1 MEHSLKSIILL
12 LLTSPLCLSALGG
25 KPDVVKGECAYEIS
39 GPNEVL
45 KVSDKTILEY
55 QKFNIDK
62 QESVR
67 YEQPTSKSTL
77 LCRVKGRDPSNIK
90 GKLEANGKLLFINPN
105 GIIFS
110 ETAHVKVGTLLAS
123 TLDLHNDDFLND
135 SYKFR
140 AVSEKKSIIN
150 KGRIE
155 ADHNV
160 VLMAPN
166 VINQGVIVAK
176 AGKIALMGGEA
187 ITLDFDGDEM
197 IQFAVDAPLASGLIE
212 QGGQLIAG
220 EVHLRLPMAQK
231 AIRTVLNDTGVIEA
245 GRIEIE
251 NGVIRLAAGSSTQ
264 AKTLHA
270 SGDTIQVGGELKV
283 PGVCELKAD
292 QDVLWLKENQVGHL
306 RVEADRFIL
315 AGGVKTET
323 LNTAIGSH
331 YVLGASLDVHN
342 NPLSFNA
349 PVILRGKE
357 VALSTGDV
365 GGPLTFLDVLKSGA
379 GNTNLFLS
387 AGSGDI
393 EFKSQVSLENLEIL
407 SAHNVTTPEMNLN
420 AWVQKNVK
428 GLTTL
433 AGPITAKTQ
442 IALEAYALK
451 IDHPLTVMQG
461 PISIETTGQM
471 KVSETVTLTA
481 DSIVHNG
488 TGNLLMGGKW
498 IAQNGAVSIDGAVQL
513 LGDVL
518 VEAGKGNVHFKNSI
532 GGLGGLTVRADN
544 INMQGD
550 IGRIAYFTADASNVI
565 HLGSCGKGNEGIEGM
580 LTLSA
585 RGPIYFHGADY
596 VAAGHTYYSG
606 ASYNFDAGQKTTIF
620 ARSMIPIRLQEVP
633 VLLGENTTL
642 EIRSS
647 QGPIELTSVQ
657 GKAGSHLKVN
667 TPNSH
672 IKIGAVEA
680 GSLHLVAAKPI
691 HLSQPMTATT
701 GDFIVDA
708 PLFFESSE
716 ALLNCLHGSRMYF
729 GKGLN
734 GNIKLALQAPE
745 GEIILGGSLR
755 GAKKFQQINLNAK
768 KITQHESVVS
778 TGPVHYAA
786 DQIFLGNDIQT
797 DNAITLDGPVTLFK
811 NDAIILTANKYN
823 KGPILLTSTLDADAP
838 TRTLTFQNEKSLT
851 QIKGAIGTHGPLGE
865 LVLNSGKIFLHQD
878 VGGSNPGVFGR
889 IALKSVEVE
898 FKGSHFHT
906 GEQLWN
912 TTAVHLT
919 HEGAVELKTT
929 GLPLR
934 FGQDARIELDHTT
947 ALSVITG
954 GGLLDLAPVISD
966 HPQPITILA
975 GHGEAHLKEIGKQ
988 VTQLHVEGRDILLS
1002 GHVEAGQVFM
1012 EAEHHLEYDL
1022 TKGKEIISTA
1032 IQSKGDITLN
1042 SKRSVVGTAEKP
1054 LNINTTGELY
1064 VGAKTVAYLEGR
1076 CAGQN
1081 PHVYPPNPPKRTF
1094 FNGYEINNACMDDL
1108 IAEDEALLQTLT
1120 PALGQKVP
1128 TSFMDGSAIKPR
1140 KAPIYYDTSGK

>member
-12 LLTSPLCLSALGG
+12 LLTFPLCLSALGG
-25 KPDVVKGECAYEIS
+25 KPDVVKGDCAYEVTGS
-39 GPNEVL
+39 NEVL

-77 LCRVKGRDPSNIK
+77 LCRIKGRDPSNIK

-110 ETAHVKVGTLLAS
+110 ETAHVKVGTLIAS

-135 SYKFR
+135 TYKFR

-187 ITLDFDGDEM
+187 ITLDFDGDQM
-197 IQFAVDAPLASGLIE
+197 IQFAVDAPVASGLIE

-220 EVHLRLPMAQK
+220 EVHMRLPMAQK

-245 GRIEIE
+245 NHIEIE
-251 NGVIRLAAGSSTQ
+251 NGVIRLTAGSSTQ
-264 AKTLHA
+264 AKALHA
-270 SGDTIQVGGELKV
+270 DGDTIQVNGELKV
-283 PGVCELKAD
+283 PGLCELKAD
-292 QDVLWLKENQVGHL
+292 QDILWLKDNQVGHL
-306 RVEADRFIL
+306 QVEADRFIL
-315 AGGVKTET
+315 TGGVKADQWSSNIT
-323 LNTAIGSH
+323 GH
-331 YVLGASLDVHN
+331 YVLGSSIDVHN

-349 PVILRGKE
+349 PVTLRGKE
-357 VALSTGDV
+357 IVLSTGTI
-365 GGPLTFLDVLKSGA
+365 GGPLSFLEELKSGA
-379 GNTNLFLS
+379 GNKKLVLS

-393 EFKSQVSLENLEIL
+393 EFKKQASLENLEVL
-407 SAHNVTTPEMNLN
+407 SAHNVTIPMMSVG
-420 AWVQKNVK
+420 AWTQRNVK

-442 IALEAYALK
+442 VALELYALK
-451 IDHPLTVMQG
+451 IDHPLTVTQG
-461 PISIETTGQM
+461 PLSIETAGQLM
-471 KVSETVTLTA
+471 VSETVTLTA
-481 DSIVHNG
+481 DSITHKG

-498 IAQNGAVSIDGAVQL
+498 IARNGGTSIDGAVQL

-518 VEAGKGNVHFKNSI
+518 VDAGKGDVHFKNLI
-532 GGLGGLTVRADN
+532 GGLGGLTVRAEN

-550 IGRIAYFTADASNVI
+550 LGRIAYFTADASDTI
-565 HLGSCGKGNEGIEGM
+565 HLANCGKGSEGIEGM

-585 RGPIYFHGADY
+585 RGPIYFHGVDY
-596 VAAGHTYYSG
+596 VAAGHTYYSE
-606 ASYNFDAGQKTTIF
+606 ASYNFDTGHTTTVF
-620 ARSMIPIRLQEVP
+620 ARSMIPIKLQHTP
-633 VLLGENTTL
+633 VMLGENTTL

-647 QGPIELTSVQ
+647 QGPIELASVQ

-667 TPNSH
+667 TPTSH
-672 IKIGAVEA
+672 IKIGAVDV
-680 GSLHLVAAKPI
+680 GSLHLVAAHPI
-691 HLSQPMTATT
+691 HLSQPMKAQT
-701 GDFIVDA
+701 GDFIIDA
-708 PLFFESSE
+708 PLFFESSD
-716 ALLNCLHGSRMYF
+716 ALLSCLHGNRMHF
-729 GKGLN
+729 AQNLN
-734 GNIKLALQAPE
+734 GNIKLALQAPD
-745 GEIILGGSLR
+745 GEIILGGSLK
-755 GAKKFQQINLNAK
+755 GAKKFQQININAK
-768 KITQHESVVS
+768 KITQHETVVS

-786 DQIFLGNDIQT
+786 EQIFLGHDIQT

-811 NDAIILTANKYN
+811 NDAIILTANKYK

-838 TRTLTFQNEKSLT
+838 TRTLTFQNDKSLT
-851 QIKGAIGTHGPLGE
+851 QIKGAIGTKGPLGE
-865 LVLNSGKIFLHQD
+865 LILNSGKVFLHQD
-878 VGGSNPGVFGR
+878 VGGSNPGVIGR
-889 IALKSVEVE
+889 IGMKSVEVE
-898 FKGSHFHT
+898 FKGSLFHT

-919 HEGAVELKTT
+919 HEGAVELKTA

-947 ALSVITG
+947 GLTVTTG
-954 GGLLDLAPVISD
+954 GGLLDLAPIISD
-966 HPQPITILA
+966 HSQPITIHT
-975 GHGEAHLKEIGKQ
+975 GQGEAHLKEIGKQ
-988 VTQLHVEGRDILLS
+988 VTNLHVEGRDILLS
-1002 GHVEAGQVFM
+1002 GHLEADQVFM

-1042 SKRSVVGTAEKP
+1042 SKRSVVGSAEKP
-1054 LNINTTGELY
+1054 LNIETKGHLY

-1076 CAGQN
+1076 CADQN

-1094 FNGYEINNACMDDL
+1094 FNGYEFNNAFMDDL
-1108 IAEDEALLQTLT
+1108 IAEDEALLQTLS

-1128 TSFMDGSAIKPR
+1128 TAFMDGSTIKPR